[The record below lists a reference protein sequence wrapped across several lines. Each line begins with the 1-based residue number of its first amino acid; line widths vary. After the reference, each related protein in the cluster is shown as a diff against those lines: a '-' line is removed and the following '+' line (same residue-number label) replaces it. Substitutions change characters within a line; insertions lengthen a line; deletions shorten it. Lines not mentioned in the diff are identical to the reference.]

1 MRKHLNSKNYVLN
14 GYLKMLGTTSFD
26 QDSAV
31 NLEQDLLEAE
41 ALILIKEY
49 LFTVLSP
56 LEEEAFLFLNKRI

>member
-1 MRKHLNSKNYVLN
+1 
-14 GYLKMLGTTSFD
+14 MLGTTSFD